1 VGDVMFV
8 TCLPRGLVSQVGTM
22 LQYMEASKVDHSG
35 HHTHTAHHVSPV
47 VARGRLPTDII

>member
-1 VGDVMFV
+1 MNDVMFV
-8 TCLPRGLVSQVGTM
+8 THFPRGLLPQVGTM
-22 LQYMEASKVDHSG
+22 LQYLEASKVDNSS